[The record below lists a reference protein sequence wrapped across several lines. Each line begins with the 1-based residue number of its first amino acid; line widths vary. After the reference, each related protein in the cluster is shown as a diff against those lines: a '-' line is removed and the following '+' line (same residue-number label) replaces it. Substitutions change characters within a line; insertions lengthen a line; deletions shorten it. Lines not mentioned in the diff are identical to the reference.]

1 MAQSKEPIRLRK
13 RKTPTGLYSIYLDI
27 YLNGQKSYEYLK
39 LYLIP
44 ETSRADKHKNQETMK
59 LAEAIRGKRLVELQN
74 SEYGFKS
81 PFKEDS
87 NFYEYYVAMCKERF
101 KDDTMGKWNSC
112 LKHLLKYCP
121 KLKQLKWK
129 DIDHDFVLGFKNYLE
144 NKACAWSEDSR
155 ER

>member
-44 ETSRADKHKNQETMK
+44 ETSRTDKHKNQETMK

-74 SEYGFKS
+74 SEYGFNPLSRRTAISTSIMWRCAKS
-81 PFKEDS
+81 VSKTTRWGIGGIGTP
-87 NFYEYYVAMCKERF
+87 A
-101 KDDTMGKWNSC
+101 
-112 LKHLLKYCP
+112 
-121 KLKQLKWK
+121 
-129 DIDHDFVLGFKNYLE
+129 
-144 NKACAWSEDSR
+144 
-155 ER
+155 